1 MIRILHFS
9 DYHLG
14 SDSYGKPNPETGIN
28 QRIHDFAARFDE
40 LIGFAL
46 DNEVDVVLFAGDA
59 FKNAHPSPTV
69 QKMLAERVWR
79 LAKAGVQVFLLAGN
93 HDLPRMIAN
102 VTAFSV
108 YPALEVDNVVVAERA
123 GVYTVETA
131 KGERLQIAAMPHFW
145 RSALLSQIDRP
156 LTPTQIDDE
165 INALVASKVNDLA
178 SQINPNVPVV
188 MTAHLHVDKANVSTA
203 QELYGVSDFQIP
215 LSSLAHRAFPY
226 VALGHIHKPQTLSD
240 DWKGG
245 TYAAYSG
252 SLERVDFGEEKEQK
266 GFYIVDMENGR
277 LVREPHFEHECL
289 NTRRFVTVPATPSTD
304 APTDSV
310 LGAIAGHDITDA
322 IVRVR
327 VTAPRELYATI
338 DQEAVRRALA
348 PAYDARV
355 QPIYEQE
362 QVTLRDPRFHGQLS
376 EAQALEEYVRSES
389 SFSADADDILRLGRE
404 LINDVLSAAGP

>member
-28 QRIHDFAARFDE
+28 QRIHDFADRFDE
-40 LIGFAL
+40 LIEFAL
-46 DNEVDVVLFAGDA
+46 GNEVDVVLFSGDA

-69 QKMLAERVWR
+69 QKLLAERVWR
-79 LAKAGVQVFLLAGN
+79 LAKAGVRVFLLAGN
-93 HDLPRMIAN
+93 HDLPRMVAN

-123 GVYTVETA
+123 GVYTIDTA

-145 RSALLSQIDRP
+145 RSALLAQIDKP
-156 LTPTQIDDE
+156 LSPPQIDDE
-165 INALVASKVNDLA
+165 VNALVAAKVNLLA
-178 SQINPNVPVV
+178 ERINPTLPVV

-240 DWKGG
+240 DWRNG
-245 TYAAYSG
+245 TYAAYAG
-252 SLERVDFGEEKEQK
+252 SLERVDFGEEHEDK
-266 GFYIVDMENGR
+266 GFYIVDMEHGR
-277 LVREPHFEHECL
+277 LAREPHFEHECL
-289 NTRRFVTVPATPSTD
+289 NTRRFVTVNATPSTD
-304 APTDSV
+304 SATASI
-310 LGAIAGHDITDA
+310 LAAIAEHDVAEA

-327 VTAPRELYATI
+327 ISAPRDLYTSI
-338 DQEAVRRALA
+338 DQEAVRRALE

-355 QPIYEQE
+355 QPIYEQDE
-362 QVTLRDPRFHGQLS
+362 VTLRDPRFQGPLS
-376 EAQALEEYVRSES
+376 ESQALEEYVRSEKS
-389 SFSADADDILRLGRE
+389 LAGDADELLRLGRE
-404 LINDVLSAAGP
+404 MINDVYAGAGQ